1 MVVEMP
7 VITFTVSFCEHSHT
21 FAKIDEV
28 VMGHPGQNGITSCLP
43 YPCTIK
49 NSARHNVC
57 IDMGL
62 LDHCVR
68 RTLDLIT
75 NCHYTNPH
83 PLTNPCIPLL
93 SRVLGYFCRI
103 KNRFYSNSLLNH
115 LIFE

>member
-28 VMGHPGQNGITSCLP
+28 VMGHPGRNGFTSCLP

-75 NCHYTNPH
+75 NCHYSRSPPTYQ
-83 PLTNPCIPLL
+83 PLHTLTFTCT
-93 SRVLGYFCRI
+93 RI
-103 KNRFYSNSLLNH
+103 FLHNKESFL
-115 LIFE
+115 F